1 MSIKTK
7 VLAAAAT
14 LTLVGSLG
22 ATGELA
28 ANAATPSCGHHCIDI
43 FSNEF
48 GTHHSPNFVL
58 DVLRQGAKVGQPII
72 LYRTSNSD
80 PAEDFT
86 VSYQGTV
93 ADFYAAGL
101 VSASLDLHYSHLYA
115 FEFQYSPNGVNS
127 GLCIGVGSTA
137 ANATPVALEPCGASA
152 KTVWVVDSYNSI
164 TGHYVP
170 LINGSDTNFSHPYV
184 LHYPGNSYPT
194 DSPRPQLNT
203 YTLQQ
208 YSNGTVFN
216 NEQWG
221 ADYGILK

>member
-7 VLAAAAT
+7 ILAAAAT
-14 LTLVGSLG
+14 LTLVGGLG
-22 ATGELA
+22 VTGELA
-28 ANAATPSCGHHCIDI
+28 ANAATPSCGNHCIDI

-58 DVLRQGAKVGQPII
+58 DVLRQGARVGQPII

-93 ADFYAAGL
+93 ADFYSAKL

-127 GLCIGVGSTA
+127 GLCMGVGSTA

-152 KTVWVVDSYNSI
+152 KTVWVVYSYNSI

-170 LINGSDTNFSHPYV
+170 LITGSDANFSHPYV
-184 LHYPGNSYPT
+184 
-194 DSPRPQLNT
+194 RPAPATPPPPAPPPPHLNT
-203 YTLQQ
+203 HTLQQ
-208 YSNGTVFN
+208 YPNGTVFN
-216 NEQWG
+216 NEQGG

>member
-1 MSIKTK
+1 
-7 VLAAAAT
+7 
-14 LTLVGSLG
+14 
-22 ATGELA
+22 
-28 ANAATPSCGHHCIDI
+28 
-43 FSNEF
+43 
-48 GTHHSPNFVL
+48 
-58 DVLRQGAKVGQPII
+58 VGQPII

-93 ADFYAAGL
+93 ADFYAAKL

-127 GLCIGVGSTA
+127 GLCMGVGSTA